1 VKLSD
6 HLGKGLWGAADKGLP
21 IIYGLGYVALVI
33 RVLPEMELGNFA
45 LIQTIFLLVSG
56 LATGFALHPLL
67 KFAAEERSDK
77 GALIGTALALY
88 LLFIAL
94 CSLLAVV
101 FRAPL
106 GRLLNSAALIDLLLY
121 LPALLFASFI
131 RNFTLVL
138 LQTRLRIQQVFW
150 TDAVHFVGAIALVY
164 LWSKL
169 NLFDSAYDL
178 VFINLLSLGS
188 SSLVGLFFCRRLLLF
203 TWKPTAEYVRLFW
216 NYGKFVFGGLLSYL
230 FYSNADYFFLSA
242 FTGPAQVGVYNAVKT
257 FVRIFDTM
265 QQVIQMFILPGA
277 SRLSSIGDSRALKVL
292 TEKAICFGTIA
303 LLPIFFLFV
312 FFARPLMSVVS
323 DGRFV
328 DAAPLLQLFGLLSF
342 LTAANA
348 VGSNVLLGLG
358 HAKEGFTLSIVILV
372 ASTVFY
378 LLLVPPL
385 GSLGATLG
393 YLAASALLTWL
404 TVRKVQEFVP
414 FTFREVVA
422 RVKDITSFVKARLD
436 RV

>member
-1 VKLSD
+1 MKLSD

-21 IIYGLGYVALVI
+21 VIYGLGYVALVI
-33 RVLPEMELGNFA
+33 RVLPEVELGNFA
-45 LIQTIFLLVSG
+45 LIQTIFLIVSG

-67 KFAAEERSDK
+67 KFASEERSDK
-77 GALIGTALALY
+77 SELIGTALSLY
-88 LLFIAL
+88 VLFIAI
-94 CSLLAVV
+94 CSIFAVL
-101 FRAPL
+101 FREPF
-106 GRLLNSAALIDLLLY
+106 GRLLNSTALGDLLLY

-138 LQTRLRIQQVFW
+138 LQTRLRIQHVFW
-150 TDAVHFVGAIALVY
+150 TDAVHFLGAIALVY

-178 VFINLLSLGS
+178 VVINLISLGS
-188 SSLVGLFFCRRLLLF
+188 SSLVGLALSRGLLDVS
-203 TWKPTAEYVRLFW
+203 WKPTAKYVKLFW

-277 SRLSSIGDSRALKVL
+277 SRLSSIGDSRALKAL

-303 LLPIFFLFV
+303 LLPIFLLFV
-312 FFARPLMSVVS
+312 LFARPLMSVVS

-342 LTAANA
+342 VTAANA
-348 VGSNVLLGLG
+348 VASNVLLGLG
-358 HAKEGFTLSIVILV
+358 HAKEGFLLSITVLV
-372 ASTVFY
+372 VSTMFY
-378 LLLVPPL
+378 LLFVPL
-385 GSLGATLG
+385 WGALGATVG
-393 YLAASALLTWL
+393 YLASSVLLTWL
-404 TVRKVQEFVP
+404 TVRKVQAFVP

-422 RVKDITSFVKARLD
+422 RMDDVTQFVKTRLG
-436 RV
+436 RT